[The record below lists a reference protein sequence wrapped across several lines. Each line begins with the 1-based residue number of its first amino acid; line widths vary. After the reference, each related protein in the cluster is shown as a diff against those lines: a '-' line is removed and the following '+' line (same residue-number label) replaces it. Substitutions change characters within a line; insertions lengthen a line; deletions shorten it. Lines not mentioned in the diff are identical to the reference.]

1 MDSKATIDEL
11 KAIVRKFVHDRDWEQ
26 FNTAKDLAIDISV
39 EASELLELFLF
50 KSDNEI
56 EELLKGS
63 KMEDI
68 KDELADVFWGVLM
81 FADSYNIDLSE
92 ALQKKLDKTAK
103 RYPIEKAKG
112 SNKKY
117 TEL

>member
-11 KAIVRKFVHDRDWEQ
+11 KALVRKFVQERDWEQ
-26 FNTAKDLAIDISV
+26 FNTAKDLAMDISV
-39 EASELLELFLF
+39 EASELLELFVF
-50 KSDNEI
+50 KSNDEI
-56 EELLKGS
+56 VELFKGS

-68 KDELADVFWGVLM
+68 KDELADVLWGVLM
-81 FADSYNIDLSE
+81 FAYWHNIDLSE
-92 ALQKKLDKTAK
+92 ALQKKLEKTAK